1 VVLRDYELMM
11 VLSPEVEDQ
20 GIADV
25 VEKVKQYVSQQGGV
39 VTHDEQW
46 GRRRLA
52 YPIRKYTEGQY
63 VLTRFQLEPD
73 GTKALESSLDRFDEI
88 IRHLLIKLPESK

>member
-1 VVLRDYELMM
+1 MRDYELMM

-20 GIADV
+20 GIVEV

-46 GRRRLA
+46 GRRKLA

-63 VLTRFQLEPD
+63 VLTRLQLEPGD
-73 GTKALESSLDRFDEI
+73 TKALESSLARSNEI
-88 IRHLLIKLPESK
+88 IRHLLIKLPDSK